1 MQKIIKLPEKVF
13 SEGITTSIFV
23 FEAGVPQNGREIFGC
38 YIEDDG
44 LETVKSQGRHDIK
57 DRWQEIENKFVD
69 VIHKQSGDD
78 SIQWINPKEHL
89 SYQMPEKAF
98 EIYEEDFTKTVMD
111 YIMYENKIN
120 VKEFT
125 DNLIEKVMYSSDI
138 KMKGNDI
145 VINIKGGDKKNEQ
158 N

>member
-1 MQKIIKLPEKVF
+1 
-13 SEGITTSIFV
+13 
-23 FEAGVPQNGREIFGC
+23 
-38 YIEDDG
+38 
-44 LETVKSQGRHDIK
+44 
-57 DRWQEIENKFVD
+57 
-69 VIHKQSGDD
+69 
-78 SIQWINPKEHL
+78 
-89 SYQMPEKAF
+89 MPEKAF

-125 DNLIEKVMYSSDI
+125 DNLIEKVTYSSDI
-138 KMKGNDI
+138 KMKGNDS